1 MIREAYKEGIRDMF
15 ATPHFYPHGRYP
27 NPAKL
32 DELFKELNEKV
43 QKEMPDLK
51 LYLGNEIYYKPGVI
65 DFVKDKTIHTMNNGN
80 YVLVEFNVNLDYEK
94 IYEAIKTFTMA
105 GYYPI
110 IAHVERYGCL
120 HKKENLVEELTKLGA
135 YIQVNTETFL
145 GGIFD
150 GYTKYAFKLLNLGLV
165 HFLGTDAHNMDSR
178 KPVMEKAIKVL
189 KKKADPEIL
198 EGILINNKE
207 RLLNNEY
214 I

>member
-1 MIREAYKEGIRDMF
+1 
-15 ATPHFYPHGRYP
+15 
-27 NPAKL
+27 
-32 DELFKELNEKV
+32 
-43 QKEMPDLK
+43 
-51 LYLGNEIYYKPGVI
+51 
-65 DFVKDKTIHTMNNGN
+65 
-80 YVLVEFNVNLDYEK
+80 
-94 IYEAIKTFTMA
+94 MA

-120 HKKENLVEELTKLGA
+120 HKKEKLVEELTKLGA

-150 GYTKYAFKLLNLGLV
+150 GYTKYAYKLINHGLV

-198 EGILINNKE
+198 EGILTNNKE
-207 RLLNNEY
+207 RLLNNEF